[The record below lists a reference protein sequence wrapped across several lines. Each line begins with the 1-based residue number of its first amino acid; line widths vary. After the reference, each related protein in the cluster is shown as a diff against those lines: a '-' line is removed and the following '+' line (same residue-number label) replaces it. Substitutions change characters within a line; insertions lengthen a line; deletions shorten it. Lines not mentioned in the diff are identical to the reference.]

1 MTFNKLTK
9 LELLELLKDVPDS
22 MPVYVRGCDYSP
34 FHRTA
39 QCPVVRTLDLV
50 IATFDGSHLGQ
61 YDVVLDSDN
70 PLEKYEISRGAVFQ
84 GVVLSP
90 NPFHGIEPV
99 IRTDAVKIR

>member
-39 QCPVVRTLDLV
+39 QCP
-50 IATFDGSHLGQ
+50 
-61 YDVVLDSDN
+61 VVLDSDN